1 MRKPSRRANKGKRF
15 MTNWTKIAANLAVAA
30 AAGCIGAAV
39 AGTSAGAAEIVLTSS
54 TAMREIVEELAAMFE
69 RASGNKVT
77 LTFQS
82 GIETSAKVEA
92 GAVADLVVTT
102 PEAIDELVKDGR
114 VAAGSRVNFVQ
125 SGVGVAVRAGARK
138 PDISTPAAFK
148 QAMLAAKSVGISKG
162 PSGVYLLSIMERLGI
177 GDAVRAK
184 GVTPELGER
193 VGNLV
198 ARGEAEIG
206 VQQITELLP
215 IPGID
220 FIGPLPEELQTKIG
234 YATAR
239 PLTARQ
245 PEAAAAL
252 VKFMSSAQALPVMKK
267 MGLEPW

>member
-1 MRKPSRRANKGKRF
+1 
-15 MTNWTKIAANLAVAA
+15 MTKCSKIAAVAA
-30 AAGCIGAAV
+30 AGCLGAMV
-39 AGTSAGAAEIVLTSS
+39 AGTAARAAEIVVISS
-54 TAMREIVEELAAMFE
+54 TAMREVVEELAAMFE
-69 RASGNKVT
+69 RTSGHKVT
-77 LTFQS
+77 MDFQS
-82 GIETSAKVEA
+82 GVDTSAKIEA

-102 PEAIDELVKDGR
+102 PQAIDELVKDGKI
-114 VAAGSRVNFVQ
+114 VAGSRVNFVQ

-148 QAMLAAKSVGISKG
+148 QAMLAAQSVGISKG
-162 PSGVYLLSIMERLGI
+162 PSGVYLMSIMARLGI
-177 GDAVRAK
+177 ADQVKAK
-184 GVTPELGER
+184 GVTPELGQR

-215 IPGID
+215 IAGID
-220 FIGPLPEELQTKIG
+220 FLGPLPNELQTKIG

-252 VKFMSSAQALPVMKK
+252 VKFLSSESAVPVMKK

>member
-1 MRKPSRRANKGKRF
+1 
-15 MTNWTKIAANLAVAA
+15 MTKCSKIAAVAA
-30 AAGCIGAAV
+30 AGCLGAMV
-39 AGTSAGAAEIVLTSS
+39 AGSAARAAEIVVISS
-54 TAMREIVEELAAMFE
+54 TAMREVVEELAAMFE
-69 RASGNKVT
+69 RTSGHKVT
-77 LTFQS
+77 MDFQS
-82 GIETSAKVEA
+82 GVDTSAKIEA

-102 PEAIDELVKDGR
+102 PQAIDELVKDGKI
-114 VAAGSRVNFVQ
+114 VAGSRVNFVQ
-125 SGVGVAVRAGARK
+125 SGVGVAVRAGARR

-148 QAMLAAKSVGISKG
+148 QAMLAAQSVGISKG
-162 PSGVYLLSIMERLGI
+162 PSGVYLMSIMARLGI
-177 GDAVRAK
+177 ADQVKAK
-184 GVTPELGER
+184 GVTPELGQR

-215 IPGID
+215 IAGID
-220 FIGPLPEELQTKIG
+220 FLGPLPNELQTKIG

-252 VKFMSSAQALPVMKK
+252 VKFLSSESAVPVMKK